1 MPHPMPA
8 PASSSGQNPSLVRG
22 LGPVAAT
29 AVVVAGVMGT
39 GVFLKA
45 RVMTCNVDLPWMV
58 IAVWIV
64 AGLLAM
70 AGALTYAELTAMLP
84 RAGGEYVLIT
94 EAYGRLA
101 GFLFGWM
108 RFFVGNTGGMAALAF
123 GFGIFLNVA
132 AGGALAPTLFDG
144 QVGVISVSLDG
155 IQIAAVLAIA
165 AATAINCAAVSVGGA
180 VASVFMALKVVF
192 VLGIG
197 AVALVFGQGDWSH
210 LTMSAAGGAC
220 EGVAADARGGVAGAG
235 AAMMAAMWAY
245 NGWNEMTYVAGE
257 VRDPGRTLPRGLIG
271 GLSIVALLYVFVNT
285 TYFYVLTPAEVAS
298 VSTGSTVATDVI
310 TRIFGAGATSLL
322 AGLFVVSVFSSLQV
336 TTMLCARVPY
346 AMAQQGLFFASLA
359 RLSPRTRVP
368 VRALVAQAV
377 WASVLVVS
385 GSFDTLTDY
394 AMFAILGFVAMATS
408 SVFVFRRRWPDAE
421 RPYRTWGYP
430 VVPLLAMGVTAWL
443 LINTLATAPS
453 QALAGLV
460 LMALGLPFF
469 WYWSRAGERRPDSL
483 G

>member
-1 MPHPMPA
+1 M
-8 PASSSGQNPSLVRG
+8 
-22 LGPVAAT
+22 AAM
-29 AVVVAGVMGT
+29 AMIVAGVMGT

-45 RVMTCNVDLPWMV
+45 RVMTCNVDEPWLVM
-58 IAVWIV
+58 AVWIV

-70 AGALTYAELTAMLP
+70 AGALTYAELSAMMP

-94 EAYGRLA
+94 EAYGPLA

-123 GFGIFLNVA
+123 GFGIFLNVVT
-132 AGGALAPTLFDG
+132 GGALAATLVEG
-144 QVGVISVSLDG
+144 RLGTVDG
-155 IQIAAVLAIA
+155 IKAVAIAAII
-165 AATAINCAAVSVGGA
+165 AATAINCAAVSVGGT
-180 VASVFMALKVVF
+180 VASVFMVLKVVF

-197 AVALVFGQGDWSH
+197 GVALVFGQGDWAH
-210 LTMSAAGGAC
+210 LTMSAAGGVC
-220 EGVAADARGGVAGAG
+220 EGVPADARGGIAGAG

-271 GLSIVALLYVFVNT
+271 GLSIVALLYVFVNS

-298 VSTGSTVATDVI
+298 VSAGSTVATDVV
-310 TRIFGAGATSLL
+310 TRIFGQAASSLL

-336 TTMLCARVPY
+336 TTMLCARVPF
-346 AMAQQGLFFASLA
+346 AMAQQGLFFAPLG
-359 RLSPRTRVP
+359 RVSPRTRVP
-368 VRALVAQAV
+368 IRALVAQAA

-394 AMFAILGFVAMATS
+394 AMFAILAFVAMATS
-408 SVFVFRRRWPDAE
+408 SVFVFRRRWPDLD

-430 VVPLLAMGVTAWL
+430 VVPLLAMGVTTWL
-443 LINTLATAPS
+443 LVNALVTAPS

-460 LMALGLPFF
+460 LMALGVPFY
-469 WYWSRAGERRPDSL
+469 WYWSRTRKASPLPHAEDHQR
-483 G
+483 